1 MWETQKIG
9 YPRVFNSQVSSH
21 SASSNL
27 NYWVSVLS
35 SLWLEWCLL
44 QVSRSQLWFS
54 VFASLS
60 RFQGS
65 SLPSNI
71 SSLPGPRNIIGSSS
85 VDLKENTLNVF
96 INIYYGFL
104 VYVLF
109 SRPVMSDSL
118 QPHERQ
124 HTRPSSPLLSPGVCP
139 SSCPLHQ

>member
-1 MWETQKIG
+1 MCFLEVNPMGMWETQKIG

-21 SASSNL
+21 SDSSNL

-65 SLPSNI
+65 SLTCDL
-71 SSLPGPRNIIGSSS
+71 SSLRNLRIIGFQF
-85 VDLKENTLNVF
+85 VYYYLVENGNDNL
-96 INIYYGFL
+96 
-104 VYVLF
+104 
-109 SRPVMSDSL
+109 
-118 QPHERQ
+118 
-124 HTRPSSPLLSPGVCP
+124 
-139 SSCPLHQ
+139 